1 MANTFFRG
9 GGKRTTHH
17 TFSEWRIKEMPTST
31 QTVTTPTITSQQ
43 PGAVVTVKSKSLEY
57 LNKLLEIRQ
66 KYSKRI
72 EEISGDQY
80 LSETGKQHNYEQIA
94 AKAVAELSGYA
105 TVLTN
110 EINKVLD
117 RIDKEEDDEQAYK
130 QSNLEYAA
138 LLAHVI
144 QVLPTAISGGDLTAV
159 KQRLAHFK
167 NDPFAISAIKSMVN
181 TINVEKLKKMGV
193 KGIELGLGSII
204 PEDTRGVRQER
215 LLQLVRTLETY
226 TENLGKTLSIPG
238 GRFATDID
246 GQIKSTIQY
255 VETCND
261 ECTDYQTPGVITSES
276 QKKRANL
283 VGAEK

>member
-17 TFSEWRIKEMPTST
+17 TFSEWRRNEMPTNT
-31 QTVTTPTITSQQ
+31 QTVVTPTIAPQQ
-43 PGAVVTVKSKSLEY
+43 PAAAITVKSKTLEY

-72 EEISGDQY
+72 EEISGDQF
-80 LSETGKQHNYEQIA
+80 LSETGKKHNYEQIA
-94 AKAVAELSGYA
+94 NKAVAELDGSA
-105 TVLTN
+105 TFLTN

-117 RIDKEEDDEQAYK
+117 RIDKEEADEQEYK
-130 QSNLEYAA
+130 QTNLEYAA
-138 LLAHVI
+138 LLAHVV

-167 NDPFAISAIKSMVN
+167 NDPFAISAIQSIVK
-181 TINVEKLKKMGV
+181 TINVEKLKEKGA
-193 KGIELGLGSII
+193 KGIELGLGSIV

-255 VETCND
+255 VESCND
-261 ECTDYQTPGVITSES
+261 ECTDYETPGVITSEA

-283 VGAEK
+283 IGAAK